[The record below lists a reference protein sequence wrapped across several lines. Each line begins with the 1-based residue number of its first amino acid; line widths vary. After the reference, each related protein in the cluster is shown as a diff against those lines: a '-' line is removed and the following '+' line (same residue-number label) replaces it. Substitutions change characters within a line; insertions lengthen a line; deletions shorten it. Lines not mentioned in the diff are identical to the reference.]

1 VIDFRLGER
10 SDAFREEVREFLR
23 ENFRPEMV
31 ERAHDTGTSHN
42 WEFHRALG
50 AQGWIAASWP
60 EEYGGQG
67 RDPME
72 MTAMRDELRLAGVP
86 TDGLGQTIMIAR
98 TIQAVGTDAQKQRFI
113 PPALSGEIIFALGY
127 TEPDSGSDVAAAKTR
142 AARDGDEWVI
152 DGQKMFT
159 TLAHEATYVLLLTRT
174 DPELPKHKGLTMFL
188 VPLDAPGVEI
198 HPVHTMGG
206 ERTNATFYTGVRVA
220 DEFRIGEVNGGWDVM
235 TVALTFERGGFAST
249 EADRVWELTV
259 DWATRTRRA
268 DGTRVID
275 DPLVRERL
283 ATMRIDNQ
291 VARLLAYR
299 CSYVAA
305 SGGLPGVEGS
315 MHKLWYAEAMTA
327 DASELVDMLGTEGVL
342 AHGEADAPVDGW
354 IEHLYRHAAVTTIY
368 GGTSEVQRG
377 IIAERGL
384 GLPRSRR

>member
-1 VIDFRLGER
+1 MDFRFGAK

-23 ENFRPEMV
+23 EHLRPDMI
-31 ERAHDTGTSHN
+31 ERAHDTGTGHD

-67 RDPME
+67 RDPFE

-86 TDGLGQTIMIAR
+86 TDGLGQSIIVAR
-98 TIQAVGTDAQKQRFI
+98 TIRAVGSEEQKQTFL
-113 PPALSGEIIFALGY
+113 PPFLAGEIIFGLGY

-142 AARDGDEWVI
+142 AVRDGDDWVI

-159 TLAHEATYVLLLTRT
+159 TLAHEAAFVFLLART
-174 DPELPKHKGLTMFL
+174 DPDVPKHRGLTMFL

-206 ERTNATFYTGVRVA
+206 ERTNATFYTGVRVPDA
-220 DEFRIGEVNGGWDVM
+220 FRVGGVDGGWDVM
-235 TVALTFERGGFAST
+235 TVALTFERGGFALS
-249 EADRVWELTV
+249 EADRVWQQTV
-259 DWATRTRRA
+259 EWATSTRRP

-283 ATMRIDNQ
+283 ATMRINNE
-291 VARLLAYR
+291 VARLLALR
-299 CSYVAA
+299 CSYLAA

-327 DASELVDMLGTEGVL
+327 DASELVDMLGADGAL

-354 IEHLYRHAAVTTIY
+354 VEHLYRHAAVTTIY
-368 GGTSEVQRG
+368 GGTSEIQRG

>member
-1 VIDFRLGER
+1 MDFRLGER
-10 SDAFREEVREFLR
+10 SDAFRDEVRAFLSAH
-23 ENFRPEMV
+23 FGPEMV
-31 ERAHDTGTSHN
+31 ERAHETGTSHN

-60 EEYGGQG
+60 EEFGGQG

-72 MTAMRDELRLAGVP
+72 MTALRDELRMAGVP

-98 TIQAVGTDAQKQRFI
+98 TLRAVGTEEQKQQFI
-113 PPALSGEIIFALGY
+113 PPALAGEILFALGY

-142 AARDGDEWVI
+142 AVRDGDEWVI

-159 TLAHEATYVLLLTRT
+159 TLAHEATYVFLLTRT
-174 DPELPKHKGLTMFL
+174 NPDVPKHKGLTMFL

-206 ERTNATFYTGVRVA
+206 ERTNATFYSGVRVP
-220 DEFRIGEVNGGWDVM
+220 DSMRVGDVDGGWDVM
-235 TVALTFERGGFAST
+235 TVALTFERGGFALS
-249 EADRVWELTV
+249 EADRVWQQTV
-259 DWATRTRRA
+259 DWATTTRRP

-283 ATMRIDNQ
+283 AFMRMHDE
-291 VARLLAYR
+291 VARLLALR

-305 SGGLPGVEGS
+305 TGALPGVEGS
-315 MHKLWYAEAMTA
+315 MHKLFYAESMTA
-327 DASELVDMLGTEGVL
+327 DADELVDMLGVDGVL
-342 AHGEADAPVDGW
+342 SHGDPEAPVDGW
-354 IEHLYRHAAVTTIY
+354 VEHLYRHAAVTTIY
-368 GGTSEVQRG
+368 GGTSEVQRD
-377 IIAERGL
+377 IIASRGL

>member
-1 VIDFRLGER
+1 MDFRLGSR
-10 SDAFREEVREFLR
+10 SDAFREEVQAFLR
-23 ENFRPEMV
+23 EHLRPDMI
-31 ERAHDTGTSHN
+31 ERAHETGTAHA

-67 RDPME
+67 RDPFE
-72 MTAMRDELRLAGVP
+72 MTALRDELRLAGVP
-86 TDGLGQTIMIAR
+86 TDGLGQSIIVAR
-98 TIQAVGTDAQKQRFI
+98 TIRAVGSEEQKQRFL
-113 PPALSGEIIFALGY
+113 PPFLAGEIIFSLGY

-142 AARDGDEWVI
+142 AVRDGDDWII

-159 TLAHEATYVLLLTRT
+159 TLAHEAAFVFLLTRT
-174 DPELPKHKGLTMFL
+174 NPDVPKHRGLTMFL

-198 HPVHTMGG
+198 HAVHTMGG
-206 ERTNATFYTGVRVA
+206 ERTNATFYTDVRVPDA
-220 DEFRIGEVNGGWDVM
+220 FRVGEVDGGWDVM
-235 TVALTFERGGFAST
+235 TVALTFERGGYALT
-249 EADRVWELTV
+249 EADRVWQQTV
-259 DWATRTRRA
+259 DWATSTRRA
-268 DGTRVID
+268 DGMRVID

-283 ATMRIDNQ
+283 ATMRVNNE
-291 VARLLAYR
+291 VARVLALR

-315 MHKLWYAEAMTA
+315 MHKLWYAESMTA
-327 DASELVDMLGTEGVL
+327 DASELVDMLGAEGVL
-342 AHGEADAPVDGW
+342 AHGEPGAPVGGW
-354 IEHLYRHAAVTTIY
+354 VEHLFRHAAVTTIY

>member
-1 VIDFRLGER
+1 MDFRLGER
-10 SDAFREEVREFLR
+10 SDTFRDEVREFLN
-23 ENFRPEMV
+23 EHFSPDMV

-72 MTAMRDELRLAGVP
+72 MTAMRDELRMAGVP

-98 TIQAVGTDAQKQRFI
+98 TLRAVGTEEQKQQFI
-113 PPALSGEIIFALGY
+113 PPALAGEIIFALGY

-142 AARDGDEWVI
+142 AVRDGDEWVI

-159 TLAHEATYVLLLTRT
+159 TLAHEATYVFLLTRT
-174 DPELPKHKGLTMFL
+174 NPDVPKHQGLTMFL
-188 VPLDAPGVEI
+188 VPLDSPGVEI

-206 ERTNATFYTGVRVA
+206 ERTNATFYSEVRVP
-220 DEFRIGEVNGGWDVM
+220 DSLRVGEVDGGWDVM
-235 TVALTFERGGFAST
+235 TVALTFERGGFALS
-249 EADRVWELTV
+249 EADRVWQQTV
-259 DWATRTRRA
+259 DWATATRRP

-283 ATMRIDNQ
+283 AAMRIHDE
-291 VARLLAYR
+291 VARLLALR

-305 SGGLPGVEGS
+305 TGALPGVEGS
-315 MHKLWYAEAMTA
+315 MHKLFYAEAMTA
-327 DASELVDMLGTEGVL
+327 DADELLDMLGVDGVL
-342 AHGEADAPVDGW
+342 PHGDAEAPVDGW
-354 IEHLYRHAAVTTIY
+354 VEHLYRHAAVTTIY
-368 GGTSEVQRG
+368 GGTSEVQRD
-377 IIAERGL
+377 IIASRGL

>member
-1 VIDFRLGER
+1 MEFRLGER

-23 ENFRPEMV
+23 EHFRPEMV
-31 ERAHDTGTSHN
+31 ERAHDSGTAHV
-42 WEFHRALG
+42 WDLYRALG

-67 RDPME
+67 RDPFE

-86 TDGLGQTIMIAR
+86 TDGLGQSVIVGR
-98 TIQAVGTDAQKQRFI
+98 TIRAVGSEEQKQTFL
-113 PPALSGEIIFALGY
+113 PPFLAGEIIFALGY

-142 AARDGDEWVI
+142 AVRDGDDWII

-159 TLAHEATYVLLLTRT
+159 TLAHEAAYVFLLART
-174 DPELPKHKGLTMFL
+174 NPDVPKHRGLTMFL

-206 ERTNATFYTGVRVA
+206 ERTNATFYTGVRVPDA
-220 DEFRIGEVNGGWDVM
+220 FRVGEVDGGWDVM
-235 TVALTFERGGFAST
+235 TVALTFERGGFGLS
-249 EADRVWELTV
+249 EADRVWQQTV
-259 DWATRTRRA
+259 DWASTTRRA

-283 ATMRIDNQ
+283 ANMRIDNE
-291 VARLLAYR
+291 VARLLALR

-327 DASELVDMLGTEGVL
+327 DASELVDMLGAEGTL
-342 AHGEADAPVDGW
+342 AHGEGDAPVDGW
-354 IEHLYRHAAVTTIY
+354 VEHLYRHAAVTTIY

>member
-1 VIDFRLGER
+1 MDFRLGER

-98 TIQAVGTDAQKQRFI
+98 TIRAVGTDEQKQQFI
-113 PPALSGEIIFALGY
+113 PPALTGEIIFALGY

-142 AARDGDEWVI
+142 AVRDGDEWVI

-159 TLAHEATYVLLLTRT
+159 TLAHEATYVFLLTRT

-206 ERTNATFYTGVRVA
+206 ERTNATFYTGVRVPDA
-220 DEFRIGEVNGGWDVM
+220 YRVGEVNGGWDVM
-235 TVALTFERGGFAST
+235 TVALTFERGGFALT

-327 DASELVDMLGTEGVL
+327 DASELVDMLGAEGVL

>member
-1 VIDFRLGER
+1 MEFRLGER
-10 SDAFREEVREFLR
+10 SDTFREEVRAFLR
-23 ENFRPEMV
+23 EHFEPDMV
-31 ERAHDTGTSHN
+31 ERAHDTGTAHV
-42 WEFHRALG
+42 WELYRALG

-67 RDPME
+67 RDPFE

-86 TDGLGQTIMIAR
+86 TDGLGQSVIVGR
-98 TIQAVGTDAQKQRFI
+98 TIRAVGSEEQKQRFL
-113 PPALSGEIIFALGY
+113 PPFLAGEIIFALGY

-142 AARDGDEWVI
+142 AVRDGDDWVI

-159 TLAHEATYVLLLTRT
+159 TLAHEAAFVFLLART
-174 DPELPKHKGLTMFL
+174 NPEVPKHRGLTMFL

-206 ERTNATFYTGVRVA
+206 ERTNATFYSGVRVPDA
-220 DEFRIGEVNGGWDVM
+220 NRVGEIDGGWDVM
-235 TVALTFERGGFAST
+235 TVALTFERGGFALS
-249 EADRVWELTV
+249 EADRVWQQTV
-259 DWATRTRRA
+259 DWASSTRRR
-268 DGTRVID
+268 DGSRVID

-283 ATMRIDNQ
+283 ADMRIDNE
-291 VARLLAYR
+291 VARLLALR

-305 SGGLPGVEGS
+305 TGGMPGVEGS

-327 DASELVDMLGTEGVL
+327 HAAELVDMLGAEGVL
-342 AHGEADAPVDGW
+342 EHGEDDAPVDGW
-354 IEHLYRHAAVTTIY
+354 VEHLYRHAAVTTIY

>member
-1 VIDFRLGER
+1 MEFRLGAR
-10 SDAFREEVREFLR
+10 SDAFRDEVRAFLA
-23 ENFRPEMV
+23 ENFHPEMI
-31 ERAHDTGTSHN
+31 ERAHETGTAHIR
-42 WEFHRALG
+42 EFHRALG

-67 RDPME
+67 RDPFE
-72 MTAMRDELRLAGVP
+72 MTALRDELRLAGVP
-86 TDGLGQTIMIAR
+86 TDGLGQSIIVGR
-98 TIQAVGTDAQKQRFI
+98 TIRAVGSEEQKQRFL
-113 PPALSGEIIFALGY
+113 PPFLRGEIIFALGY

-142 AARDGDEWVI
+142 AVRDGDDWVI

-159 TLAHEATYVLLLTRT
+159 TLAHEAAFVFLLART
-174 DPELPKHKGLTMFL
+174 NPDVAKHRGLTMFL

-206 ERTNATFYTGVRVA
+206 ERTNATFYSEVRVP
-220 DEFRIGEVNGGWDVM
+220 DSFRVGDVDDGWGVM
-235 TVALTFERGGFAST
+235 TVALTFERGGFALS
-249 EADRVWELTV
+249 EADRVWEQTAA
-259 DWATRTRRA
+259 WATTTRRP

-283 ATMRIDNQ
+283 AMMRINNE
-291 VARLLAYR
+291 VARLLALQ

-327 DASELVDMLGTEGVL
+327 DASELVDMLGAEGVV
-342 AHGEADAPVDGW
+342 ARGEADAPVDGW
-354 IEHLYRHAAVTTIY
+354 VEHLHRHAAVTTIY

-384 GLPRSRR
+384 GLPRNRR

>member
-1 VIDFRLGER
+1 MDFRLGER
-10 SDAFREEVREFLR
+10 SDAFRDEVRAFLG
-23 ENFRPEMV
+23 ENFRPDMI

-98 TIQAVGTDAQKQRFI
+98 TIRAVGTDEQKQRFL
-113 PPALSGEIIFALGY
+113 PPALAGEIIFALGY

-142 AARDGDEWVI
+142 AVRDGDEWII

-159 TLAHEATYVLLLTRT
+159 TLAHEATYVFLLTRT
-174 DPELPKHKGLTMFL
+174 NPDVPKHKGLTMFL

-206 ERTNATFYTGVRVA
+206 ERTNATFYTGVRVPDA
-220 DEFRIGEVNGGWDVM
+220 FRVGEVDGGWDVM
-235 TVALTFERGGFAST
+235 TVALTFERGGFALT

-259 DWATRTRRA
+259 DWATATRRA

-283 ATMRIDNQ
+283 ATMRVNLE

-315 MHKLWYAEAMTA
+315 MHKLWYSETMTA
-327 DASELVDMLGTEGVL
+327 DASELVDMLGAEGVL
-342 AHGEADAPVDGW
+342 AHGDDDAPVNGW
-354 IEHLYRHAAVTTIY
+354 VEHLYRHAAVTTIY

-384 GLPRSRR
+384 GLPRNRR

>member
-1 VIDFRLGER
+1 MEFRLGER

-23 ENFRPEMV
+23 ENFRPDMV
-31 ERAHDTGTSHN
+31 ERAHDTGTAHV
-42 WEFHRALG
+42 WDLYRALG

-67 RDPME
+67 RDPFE

-86 TDGLGQTIMIAR
+86 TDGLGQSVIVGR
-98 TIQAVGTDAQKQRFI
+98 TIRAVGSEEQKRTFL
-113 PPALSGEIIFALGY
+113 PPFLAGEIIFALGY

-142 AARDGDEWVI
+142 AVRDGDDWII

-159 TLAHEATYVLLLTRT
+159 TLAHEAAYVFLLART
-174 DPELPKHKGLTMFL
+174 NPDVPKHRGLTMFL

-220 DEFRIGEVNGGWDVM
+220 DAFRVGEVDGGWDVM
-235 TVALTFERGGFAST
+235 TVALTFERGGFGLS
-249 EADRVWELTV
+249 EADRVWQQTV
-259 DWATRTRRA
+259 EWATTTRRA

-283 ATMRIDNQ
+283 ANMRIDNE
-291 VARLLAYR
+291 VARLLALR

-305 SGGLPGVEGS
+305 IGGLPGVEGS

-327 DASELVDMLGTEGVL
+327 DASELVDMLGAEGML
-342 AHGEADAPVDGW
+342 AHGEDDAPVDGW
-354 IEHLYRHAAVTTIY
+354 VEHLYRHAAVTTIY

>member
-1 VIDFRLGER
+1 MEFRLGER

-23 ENFRPEMV
+23 EHFRPDMV
-31 ERAHDTGTSHN
+31 ERAHDTGTAHV
-42 WEFHRALG
+42 WDLYRALG

-67 RDPME
+67 RDPFE

-86 TDGLGQTIMIAR
+86 TDGLGQSVIVGR
-98 TIQAVGTDAQKQRFI
+98 TIRAVGSEEQKQTFL
-113 PPALSGEIIFALGY
+113 PPFLAGEIIFALGY

-142 AARDGDEWVI
+142 AVRDGDDWVI

-159 TLAHEATYVLLLTRT
+159 TLAHEASYVFLLTRT
-174 DPELPKHKGLTMFL
+174 NPDVPKHRGLTMFL
-188 VPLDAPGVEI
+188 VPLDAQGVEI

-206 ERTNATFYTGVRVA
+206 ERTNATFYTGVRVPDA
-220 DEFRIGEVNGGWDVM
+220 FRVGEVDGGWDVM
-235 TVALTFERGGFAST
+235 TVALTFERGGFGLS
-249 EADRVWELTV
+249 EADRVWQQTV
-259 DWATRTRRA
+259 DWASRTRRP
-268 DGTRVID
+268 DGSRVID

-283 ATMRIDNQ
+283 ANMRIDNE
-291 VARLLAYR
+291 VARLLALR

-327 DASELVDMLGTEGVL
+327 DASELVDMLGAEGVL
-342 AHGEADAPVDGW
+342 AHGEGDAPVDGW
-354 IEHLYRHAAVTTIY
+354 VEHLYRHAAVTTIY

>member
-1 VIDFRLGER
+1 MDFRLGER
-10 SDAFREEVREFLR
+10 SDAFRDEVRAFLR
-23 ENFRPEMV
+23 EHFSPEMV

-72 MTAMRDELRLAGVP
+72 MTALRDELRLAGVP

-98 TIQAVGTDAQKQRFI
+98 TLRAVGTEEQKQQFI
-113 PPALSGEIIFALGY
+113 PPALAGEIIFALGY

-142 AARDGDEWVI
+142 AVRDGDEWVI

-159 TLAHEATYVLLLTRT
+159 TLAHEATYVFLLTRT
-174 DPELPKHKGLTMFL
+174 NPDVPKHQGLTMFL
-188 VPLDAPGVEI
+188 VPLDSPGVEI

-206 ERTNATFYTGVRVA
+206 ERTNATFYSEVRVP
-220 DEFRIGEVNGGWDVM
+220 DSLRVGEVDGGWDVM
-235 TVALTFERGGFAST
+235 TVALTFERGGFALS
-249 EADRVWELTV
+249 EADRVWQRTV
-259 DWATRTRRA
+259 DWATATRRP

-283 ATMRIDNQ
+283 ATMRIHDE
-291 VARLLAYR
+291 VARLLALR
-299 CSYVAA
+299 CSHVAA
-305 SGGLPGVEGS
+305 TGAMPGVEGS
-315 MHKLWYAEAMTA
+315 MHKLFYAEAMTA
-327 DASELVDMLGTEGVL
+327 DADELVDMLGADGVL
-342 AHGEADAPVDGW
+342 PHGDAEAPVDGW
-354 IEHLYRHAAVTTIY
+354 VEHLYRHAAVTTIY
-368 GGTSEVQRG
+368 GGTSEVQRD
-377 IIAERGL
+377 IIASRGL

>member
-1 VIDFRLGER
+1 MDFRLGER
-10 SDAFREEVREFLR
+10 SDAFREEVRGFLGAH
-23 ENFRPEMV
+23 FGPEMV

-60 EEYGGQG
+60 EEFGGQG

-72 MTAMRDELRLAGVP
+72 MTALRDELRMAGVP

-98 TIQAVGTDAQKQRFI
+98 TLRAVGTEEQKQQFI
-113 PPALSGEIIFALGY
+113 PPALAGEILFALGY

-142 AARDGDEWVI
+142 AVRDGDEWII

-159 TLAHEATYVLLLTRT
+159 TLAHEATYVFLLTRT
-174 DPELPKHKGLTMFL
+174 NPDVPKHKGLTMFL

-198 HPVHTMGG
+198 HPVHTVGG
-206 ERTNATFYTGVRVA
+206 ERTNATFYSGVRVP
-220 DEFRIGEVNGGWDVM
+220 DSLRVGDVDGGWDVM
-235 TVALTFERGGFAST
+235 TVALTFERGGFALS
-249 EADRVWELTV
+249 EADRVWQQTV
-259 DWATRTRRA
+259 DWATTTRRP

-283 ATMRIDNQ
+283 AFMRMHDE
-291 VARLLAYR
+291 VARLLALR

-305 SGGLPGVEGS
+305 TGALPGVEGS
-315 MHKLWYAEAMTA
+315 MHKLFYAESMTA
-327 DASELVDMLGTEGVL
+327 DADELVDMLGVDGVL
-342 AHGEADAPVDGW
+342 SHGDPEAPVNGW
-354 IEHLYRHAAVTTIY
+354 VEHLYRHAAVTTIY
-368 GGTSEVQRG
+368 GGTSEVQRD
-377 IIAERGL
+377 IIASRGL

>member
-1 VIDFRLGER
+1 MEFRLGAK
-10 SDAFREEVREFLR
+10 SDAFRDEVREFLR
-23 ENFRPEMV
+23 EHLRPEMI
-31 ERAHDTGTSHN
+31 ERAHDTGTGHD

-67 RDPME
+67 RDPFE

-86 TDGLGQTIMIAR
+86 TDGLGQSIIVAR
-98 TIQAVGTDAQKQRFI
+98 TIRAVGSEEQKQIFL
-113 PPALSGEIIFALGY
+113 PPFLAGEILFALGY

-142 AARDGDEWVI
+142 AVRDGDDWII

-159 TLAHEATYVLLLTRT
+159 TLAHEASYVFLLTRT
-174 DPELPKHKGLTMFL
+174 NPDVPKHRGLTMFL

-206 ERTNATFYTGVRVA
+206 ERTNATFYTGVRVPDA
-220 DEFRIGEVNGGWDVM
+220 NRVGEVDGGWDVM
-235 TVALTFERGGFAST
+235 TVALTFERGGFALS
-249 EADRVWELTV
+249 EADRVWEQTV
-259 DWATRTRRA
+259 DWARGARRP
-268 DGTRVID
+268 DDSRVID

-283 ATMRIDNQ
+283 ANMRIDNE
-291 VARLLAYR
+291 VARLLALR

-327 DASELVDMLGTEGVL
+327 DASELVDMLGAEGVL
-342 AHGEADAPVDGW
+342 AHGDADAPVEGW
-354 IEHLYRHAAVTTIY
+354 VEHLYRHAAVTTIY

>member
-1 VIDFRLGER
+1 MDFRLGER
-10 SDAFREEVREFLR
+10 SDAFREEVRAFLR
-23 ENFRPEMV
+23 EHFRPDMI

-72 MTAMRDELRLAGVP
+72 MTALRDELRLAGVP

-98 TIQAVGTDAQKQRFI
+98 TIRAVGTEEQKQKFL
-113 PPALSGEIIFALGY
+113 PPALSGEIIFALGFS
-127 TEPDSGSDVAAAKTR
+127 EPEAGSDVAAVATK
-142 AARDGDEWVI
+142 AVLDGDEWVI

-159 TLAHEATYVLLLTRT
+159 TLAHEATYVFLLTRT
-174 DPELPKHKGLTMFL
+174 NPDVPKHKGLTMFL

-206 ERTNATFYTGVRVA
+206 ERTNATFYTGVRVPDA
-220 DEFRIGEVNGGWDVM
+220 YRVGEVDGGWDVM

-249 EADRVWELTV
+249 EADRVWERTV
-259 DWATRTRRA
+259 DWATDTRRA

-283 ATMRIDNQ
+283 ATMRVNLE

-305 SGGLPGVEGS
+305 AGDLPGVEGS

-327 DASELVDMLGTEGVL
+327 DASELVDMLGAEGVL
-342 AHGEADAPVDGW
+342 AHGETDAPVDGW
-354 IEHLYRHAAVTTIY
+354 VEHLYRHAAVTTIY

-384 GLPRSRR
+384 GLPRNRR

>member
-1 VIDFRLGER
+1 MDFRLGER
-10 SDAFREEVREFLR
+10 SDAFRDEVRAFLG
-23 ENFRPEMV
+23 EHFSPEMV

-72 MTAMRDELRLAGVP
+72 MTALRDELRMAGVP

-98 TIQAVGTDAQKQRFI
+98 TLRAVGTDEQKQQFI
-113 PPALSGEIIFALGY
+113 PLALAGEILFALGY

-142 AARDGDEWVI
+142 AVRDGDEWVI

-159 TLAHEATYVLLLTRT
+159 TLAHEATYVFLLTRT
-174 DPELPKHKGLTMFL
+174 NPDVPKHQGLTMFL

-206 ERTNATFYTGVRVA
+206 ERTNATFYSGVRVP
-220 DEFRIGEVNGGWDVM
+220 DSLRVGEVDGGWDVM
-235 TVALTFERGGFAST
+235 TVALTFERGGFALS
-249 EADRVWELTV
+249 EADRVWRQTV
-259 DWATRTRRA
+259 DWATATRRP

-283 ATMRIDNQ
+283 ATMRIHDE
-291 VARLLAYR
+291 VARLLALR

-305 SGGLPGVEGS
+305 SGALPGVEGS
-315 MHKLWYAEAMTA
+315 MHKLFYAEAMTA
-327 DASELVDMLGTEGVL
+327 DADELVDMLGADGVL
-342 AHGEADAPVDGW
+342 SHGDAEAPVNGW
-354 IEHLYRHAAVTTIY
+354 VEHLYRHAAVTTIY
-368 GGTSEVQRG
+368 GGTSEVQRD
-377 IIAERGL
+377 IIASRGL
-384 GLPRSRR
+384 GLPRNRR